1 MVLIAVFERG
11 LAFGRA
17 WSIGPWLRQVPCE
30 LYLTYALAGR
40 LADVRA
46 LLDEA
51 NRLVSGA
58 FVFGTTLADL
68 AHAYLLVGRLEA
80 AKGPPPSAL
89 LTRAAASPSKAI
101 SNRLA

>member
-17 WSIGPWLRQVPCE
+17 WSIGPWLRQVLCE
-30 LYLTYALAGR
+30 LCLTYALAGR

-68 AHAYLLVGRLEA
+68 AHAYLLVGPLEA
-80 AKGPPPSAL
+80 ARTTAERAVNESPSQ
-89 LTRAAASPSKAI
+89 PSKAI